1 MKVGSCKIIVIVSIQ
16 FWKWEFLEGSILLLS
31 LIYCSDRTDL
41 LKTVIWRIPLDQ
53 IWHLRHSSNWTGVK
67 LDWRQ
72 LIFVFLNQIFLWLFS
87 KVLFGVAKSSRL
99 DVGFLKSWF
108 FCIQFQCIVE
118 IFQSFFEFANPV
130 ETGSSGEQSVHMLRV
145 QLNDQRKIFN
155 GHFDLLNFLVCTAH
169 QIISSDIFAVDL
181 KYSVTVVDGLIVLL
195 FLHVWRCSD
204 VQGLL
209 MLGIR
214 LELKCADFDQMI
226 NVDLMTVNFVT
237 WRLRR
242 LHLRLS
248 LFQYHWNLIHVSLVF
263 ACLAVW
269 AWIWTQT
276 GILVLVLERVLSLV
290 WKRGERVVLKRE
302 RIKSF
307 HFKKEKLLVSLE
319 GLNLYFR
326 NKNVK
331 IIFCDLNFISY
342 NYLNAI
348 QKKQI
353 NQNNAK

>member
-1 MKVGSCKIIVIVSIQ
+1 MSIMKVGFCKIILVISIQ
-16 FWKWEFLEGSILLLS
+16 FWKREFLEGCILLIS
-31 LIYCSDRTDL
+31 LIYCSYRTDL

-72 LIFVFLNQIFLWLFS
+72 FILVFLNQIFLWLFS
-87 KVLFGVAKSSRL
+87 KVLFGVTKSSRL
-99 DVGFLKSWF
+99 NIGFLKSWF
-108 FCIQFQCIVE
+108 FGVQFQCVVK
-118 IFQSFFEFANPV
+118 IFQSFLKFANPV
-130 ETGSSGEQSVHMLRV
+130 EAGSSGKQSVHMLRV
-145 QLNDQRKIFN
+145 QLNDQRKILN
-155 GHFDLLNFLVCTAH
+155 GHFDFLNFLVSTAH

-195 FLHVWRCSD
+195 FLHVWGCSD

-226 NVDLMTVNFVT
+226 NVDLMTVNFVA
-237 WRLRR
+237 WRLRW

-269 AWIWTQT
+269 AWKWTQT
-276 GILVLVLERVLSLV
+276 RILVLVLERVLSLV
-290 WKRGERVVLKRE
+290 RKRRERVVL
-302 RIKSF
+302 
-307 HFKKEKLLVSLE
+307 
-319 GLNLYFR
+319 
-326 NKNVK
+326 
-331 IIFCDLNFISY
+331 
-342 NYLNAI
+342 
-348 QKKQI
+348 
-353 NQNNAK
+353 